1 MLFHKL
7 RDGMACGTK
16 PYTLMTDMLMYPLL
30 ELQLSILLLS
40 EYKQTKHKA
49 SNMILN
55 VP

>member
-30 ELQLSILLLS
+30 ELQLSFLLLS
-40 EYKQTKHKA
+40 EYKQQNTTVGF
-49 SNMILN
+49 LE
-55 VP
+55 PDT